1 MSWCPPLPLELGVYC
16 MNDETEIPMMP
27 LSHGLFPFLL
37 ILCFPLFRLHVFFP
51 YFDLSFHAFSSSV
64 FSSCFFGDF
73 NITLLQFPLHHVCL
87 FSRVTLMRRNTF
99 IFLMYVSRVDLNS
112 WFCLD
117 VLWEWLAY
125 SSLSN
130 FWTSSPWKP
139 GWVIKEFGF
148 LVSFTVPHRIRRK
161 ITVSHLESGIRVRV

>member
-1 MSWCPPLPLELGVYC
+1 

-27 LSHGLFPFLL
+27 LSVSHGLFPFLL

-73 NITLLQFPLHHVCL
+73 NITLLQFSLHHVCL

-99 IFLMYVSRVDLNS
+99 IFLMYVPRVDLNS
-112 WFCLD
+112 
-117 VLWEWLAY
+117 
-125 SSLSN
+125 
-130 FWTSSPWKP
+130 
-139 GWVIKEFGF
+139 
-148 LVSFTVPHRIRRK
+148 
-161 ITVSHLESGIRVRV
+161 